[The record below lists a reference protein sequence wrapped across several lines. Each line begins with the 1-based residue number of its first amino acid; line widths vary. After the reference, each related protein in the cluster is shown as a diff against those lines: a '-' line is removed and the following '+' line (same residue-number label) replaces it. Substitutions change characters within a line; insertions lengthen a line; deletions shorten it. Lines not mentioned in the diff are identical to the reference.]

1 MPYPCASG
9 APLGLR
15 STTRCI
21 SACAKADRKVAVSH
35 PFEGW
40 SRGHGSGVREFLRV
54 LALHEGHVAADIEQ
68 AVKEALAC
76 GSAHFEGIKLCLHRL
91 QHPDHTL
98 SSVFLLPAA
107 QQPRLP
113 SLEWTGVQ
121 AADLQRYDR
130 FLTVEADAARIQVMA

>member
-1 MPYPCASG
+1 MHKWPAG
-9 APLGLR
+9 AIEHALPLR
-15 STTRCI
+15 QWRATWP
-21 SACAKADRKVAVSH
+21 AVYDTLYQRMC
-35 PFEGW
+35 EG
-40 SRGHGSGVREFLRV
+40 RPDGSGVREFLRV

-130 FLTVEADAARIQVMA
+130 FLTVEADTARIQVMA

>member
-1 MPYPCASG
+1 
-9 APLGLR
+9 
-15 STTRCI
+15 
-21 SACAKADRKVAVSH
+21 
-35 PFEGW
+35 
-40 SRGHGSGVREFLRV
+40 V

-91 QHPDHTL
+91 QHPDHTR
-98 SSVFLLPAA
+98 STVFLLPAA

-121 AADLQRYDR
+121 VADLQRYDQ
-130 FLTVEADAARIQVMA
+130 FLSTDAAKVQVMA